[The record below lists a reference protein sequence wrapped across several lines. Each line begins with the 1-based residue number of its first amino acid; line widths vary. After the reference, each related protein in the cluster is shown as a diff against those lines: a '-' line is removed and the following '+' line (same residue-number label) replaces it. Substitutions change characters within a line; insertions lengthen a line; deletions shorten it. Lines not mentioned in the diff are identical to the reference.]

1 MKYKVKFFGAH
12 EIKHE
17 PLRKVIE
24 FVEADSEHEAIEKV
38 NMKYERVNGLKI
50 SKVKE

>member
-1 MKYKVKFFGAH
+1 MKYKVKFFGTH

-24 FVEADSEHEAIEKV
+24 FVEADSEHEAIDMVKR
-38 NMKYERVNGLKI
+38 KYEKVNGLKI